1 MYNSKI
7 KCIKSVI
14 DCSQDGRTKQAHK
27 DECDINQVLKKYLK
41 TGLID
46 HVSSHNGQY
55 GEAPGI
61 DFKEALDLVRRSQDM
76 FDDLPAKARKHF
88 NNDPA
93 AFMDAVHEEGNES
106 LMYELGLSDF
116 PPSPVLDEPVSD
128 PNAPASPASATSS
141 GSSSSKRAPAAET
154 EV

>member
-1 MYNSKI
+1 MYNSRV

-27 DECDINQVLKKYLK
+27 DECDINQVLSKYLK
-41 TGLID
+41 SGVID
-46 HVSSHNGQY
+46 HVSSHHAQY

-61 DFKEALDLVRRSQDM
+61 DFKEALDLVRRSQEM
-76 FDDLPAKARKHF
+76 FAELPAKARKHF

-116 PPSPVLDEPVSD
+116 PPSAVLDQPVSD
-128 PNAPASPASATSS
+128 QNST
-141 GSSSSKRAPAAET
+141 GSSAPAAPKGASGAGT
-154 EV
+154 EE